1 MNNFAALYK
10 VYMRNMRFSKADSK
24 KNKIKIV
31 GYCFLALIACG
42 IIAFACFIAFL
53 LSHVTYANGALENFV
68 SFFMFITQVMTLI
81 FGSISLISVVFK
93 SRDNELLLG
102 MPIKP
107 IEIFLAKMTT
117 VFTTNLL
124 LPTIFLLP
132 IFITIGVTT
141 GMGVGFYFLMIIA
154 IFFTPQI
161 PLIFATLISIPVL
174 FISRYLKRNA
184 VLSLLLAILACVAF
198 FAIYLSIIF
207 AATSSSNISIDDPE
221 FILQNIIKPM
231 KSISYII
238 YPNLFIA
245 RAMIGIDPGSNI
257 GIYIAIMLAAF
268 AIVIG
273 LAYLTY
279 NKVAASTL
287 ESRAATNKHGKTRA
301 NISSTTLTLIGND
314 LRNLLGQT
322 GLMFSSIIGLLMAP
336 IMAIVTGMVA
346 KEINSV
352 IFIALLCVGGMNY
365 FATIGV
371 SRDNNT
377 FFISKFLPITPKQY
391 VGAKLIIANSYVI
404 LTSTLLAVTLLAF
417 KFVFYEVLLLFVV
430 MLIYGM
436 GNSAFSLRRDLSK
449 PVLNW
454 TNIKEIT
461 NNRLAVMLP
470 ILIAF
475 VLGFGTLLLQILF
488 STLQLSMNTII
499 YLPFAILLA
508 ISAAFALVSYYML
521 YKDTEH
527 FYNRIEASNG

>member
-10 VYMRNMRFSKADSK
+10 VYMRNLRFTKADSK
-24 KNKIKIV
+24 KNKVKIA
-31 GYCFLALIACG
+31 GYCFLALIVCG
-42 IIAFACFIAFL
+42 IIAFACFIAYI
-53 LSHVTYANGALENFV
+53 LSRVMHANGALEYFV
-68 SFFMFITQVMTLI
+68 STFMFITQMMTLI

-107 IEIFLAKMTT
+107 IVIFLAKMAN

-124 LPTIFLLP
+124 LPAVFLVP

-154 IFFTPQI
+154 ILFTPQI

-184 VLSLLLAILACVAF
+184 VLSLILAILAYVAF

-207 AATSSSNISIDDPE
+207 AANSSGNISINDPE
-221 FILQNIIKPM
+221 YLMQMLIKPM

-245 RAMIGIDPGSNI
+245 RAMIGINSGANF

-287 ESRAATNKHGKTRA
+287 ESRVSTNKHGKLRA
-301 NISSTTLTLIGND
+301 NMSSTTLTLIGND

-336 IMAIVTGMVA
+336 IMAIVMGMVA
-346 KEINSV
+346 KEISSV

-377 FFISKFLPITPKQY
+377 FFINKFMPITPKQY

-417 KFVFYEVLLLFVV
+417 KFVFYEVLLLFVII
-430 MLIYGM
+430 LIYGM

-470 ILIAF
+470 ILMAF
-475 VLGFGTLLLQILF
+475 VLGFGTVLFQILF
-488 STLQLSMNTII
+488 AELRLSPNAIM

-508 ISAAFALVSYYML
+508 VSAAFALVSYYLL
-521 YKDTEH
+521 YKDTER